1 MLATFLIGLR
11 EGLEAAL
18 VVGILVAY
26 LTRMGRR
33 DVLPRL
39 WIGIGLAALMA
50 LVIGAVLTF
59 GAYSLTFEAQELIGG
74 TLSLIAVAMVTWM
87 IFWMQKAGRTLKRTL
102 EGGIDRALARGTVW
116 GLVVL
121 GFVSVAREGIET
133 TLLLWSMVQSFGDA
147 PSALLGALLGI
158 LTAVAL
164 GWLLAR
170 GMLRL
175 NLRRFFTWTGAFL
188 IIVAAGVL
196 AYGIHDLQ
204 EAGALPGPFSALAPV
219 AQATGA
225 VAVGASAFPFGWA
238 FDVSAAIPPGSP
250 LAAILQATIGFTP
263 RMSWL
268 QIIAWVLYVGIV
280 GSIFLVRSL
289 HSKPRAAAPS
299 AAGAP
304 TASTPASA
312 ALASAVTPSSAAS
325 TSSPPPLGAS

>member
-1 MLATFLIGLR
+1 M
-11 EGLEAAL
+11 
-18 VVGILVAY
+18 
-26 LTRMGRR
+26 
-33 DVLPRL
+33 
-39 WIGIGLAALMA
+39 
-50 LVIGAVLTF
+50 LTF

-116 GLVVL
+116 GLIVL

-158 LTAVAL
+158 LTAGGPRLAARPRDAAPRPPP
-164 GWLLAR
+164 LLHLDR
-170 GMLRL
+170 RL
-175 NLRRFFTWTGAFL
+175 PHHRRRRR
-188 IIVAAGVL
+188 AGVR
-196 AYGIHDLQ
+196 HPRP
-204 EAGALPGPFSALAPV
+204 AGGRRAPRSLLRVRAHRTRHRAPSRSARAR
-219 AQATGA
+219 
-225 VAVGASAFPFGWA
+225 FPFGWA

-280 GSIFLVRSL
+280 GSIFCAIARP
-289 HSKPRAAAPS
+289 PRPAAAPGRRARPDR
-299 AAGAP
+299 AADR
-304 TASTPASA
+304 ASPVARF
-312 ALASAVTPSSAAS
+312 ASAVTPSSAAS
-325 TSSPPPLGAS
+325 TPSPPPLGAS